1 MTIDL
6 LDIDQLAARDHRGNT
21 ALSRRVQSDP
31 ITALQLVSSSGT
43 ALTIGQRARAIDNVI
58 AAIGNDAKAAELVEE
73 NVPSAVQA
81 EALAA
86 WGDRPSALAQVAT
99 PENIVVGLLALAKGD
114 GESHL
119 EDRAMAAAAI
129 RTFAIQNHDRH
140 DYEEILDRG
149 VGDYTFRDLLVAAVA
164 ATTETIDTEDGEMR
178 PRDVWVN
185 VGLDPSEAEE
195 HLASL
200 DSDILEELTDT
211 ALLQARL
218 SMAAKRDAIG
228 LPKEA
233 QGSRDDA

>member
-1 MTIDL
+1 MTIDQ
-6 LDIDQLAARDHRGNT
+6 LDLDQLAAGDHRGNT
-21 ALSRRVQSDP
+21 SLSLRVQSDP
-31 ITALQLVSSSGT
+31 ATALQLVSSSGT
-43 ALTIGQRARAIDNVI
+43 ALSIGQRARAIDNVI
-58 AAIGNDAKAAELVEE
+58 AAIGDDAKAAELVEA

-99 PENIVVGLLALAKGD
+99 PENIAVGLLALAKGD
-114 GESHL
+114 GQNHW

-140 DYEEILDRG
+140 DYEEILDSN

-164 ATTETIDTEDGEMR
+164 ATTETIGADDGDVR
-178 PRDVWVN
+178 PADAWVN

-195 HLASL
+195 HLANL

-211 ALLQARL
+211 ALLKARL
-218 SMAAKRDAIG
+218 DMAAKREAIG